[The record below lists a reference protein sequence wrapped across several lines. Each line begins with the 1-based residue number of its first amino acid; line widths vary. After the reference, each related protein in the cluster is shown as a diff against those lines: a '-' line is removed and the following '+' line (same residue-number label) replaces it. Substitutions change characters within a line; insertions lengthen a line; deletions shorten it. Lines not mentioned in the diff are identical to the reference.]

1 MTQCTA
7 RAFVFSGRPDPAWFI
22 GGRHEHD
29 LVVLW
34 DQLKA
39 TVAHTYTES
48 RLGYRGVSMTCPDKE
63 FIAYGGYVRR
73 KVGKAIEWRIDERRH
88 FELLLLSTAPKD
100 LLPVGVVDT

>member
-7 RAFVFSGRPDPAWFI
+7 RAFVFSGRPDPIWSI
-22 GGRHEHD
+22 DSRHEHN

-39 TVAHTYTES
+39 TVAKTYTES
-48 RLGYRGVSMTCPDKE
+48 RLGYRGVSVVCSDKE

-73 KVGKAIEWRIDERRH
+73 KVGKAIEWRIDDGKR

-100 LLPVGVVDT
+100 LLPVGVGDT